1 MIKKDAPQP
10 SSIYKY
16 LNWEERE
23 TEKAVGEIFM
33 LEPIKDLRSQ
43 TIKFL
48 DILKIKYNEEA
59 IEGVIDILADEYVN
73 YNIPY
78 DKTLETLERLKLDY
92 SLGLIT
98 NSTDLAFE
106 PLRKKYSFDKIFD
119 KIIASYEVGLIKP
132 DPRIFELALGK
143 LGVKSK
149 EALMVGDNPINDLQ
163 AARAVGIKGLMLDN
177 KNKYPNYTPRIASI
191 TEIFNYLSQNL

>member
-1 MIKKDAPQP
+1 MLKAIIFDCWSTLIKKDAPQP

-98 NSTDLAFE
+98 N
-106 PLRKKYSFDKIFD
+106 
-119 KIIASYEVGLIKP
+119 
-132 DPRIFELALGK
+132 
-143 LGVKSK
+143 
-149 EALMVGDNPINDLQ
+149 
-163 AARAVGIKGLMLDN
+163 
-177 KNKYPNYTPRIASI
+177 
-191 TEIFNYLSQNL
+191 